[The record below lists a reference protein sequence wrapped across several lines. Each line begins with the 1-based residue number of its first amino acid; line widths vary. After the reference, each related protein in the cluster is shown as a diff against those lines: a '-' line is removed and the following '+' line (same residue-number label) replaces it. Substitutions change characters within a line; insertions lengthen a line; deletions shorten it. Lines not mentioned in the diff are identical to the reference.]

1 MTTYFLW
8 PIAYSN
14 DHLSSQYLS
23 CNNFGKVKM
32 LATTLGQA
40 RVTRHPLKITSPT
53 MALPPLRCFSRWFWN
68 NCFLWWISCS
78 FHNLYPRLQISTC
91 VSRCLARCKR
101 KKEKRRQKKAG
112 SWISRISCGFL
123 IWGEISFRA
132 VGVCWSNVFL
142 FLISTTYYRSEYTHC
157 KRSPWGIFVS

>member
-91 VSRCLARCKR
+91 VSRCLARC
-101 KKEKRRQKKAG
+101 RRTNKKARPP
-112 SWISRISCGFL
+112 IFRRYCGFL
-123 IWGEISFRA
+123 GWGESHSELLGF
-132 VGVCWSNVFL
+132 VGQMFFL
-142 FLISTTYYRSEYTHC
+142 FLRSTTYYRSEYTRC
-157 KRSPWGIFVS
+157 KRPPWGIFVS